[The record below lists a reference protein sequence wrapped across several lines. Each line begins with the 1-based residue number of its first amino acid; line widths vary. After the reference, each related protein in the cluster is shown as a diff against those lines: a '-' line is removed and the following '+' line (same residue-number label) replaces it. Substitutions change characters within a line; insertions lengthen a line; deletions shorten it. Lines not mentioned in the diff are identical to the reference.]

1 MPPPIKTV
9 NPFKIAGEL
18 RRSQILTTFGPGA
31 IVDMPRFSGI
41 ISGIDSW
48 DLSRLPEEAK
58 IFERNLCKLLGKD
71 FFIQV
76 SSPETE
82 SGSTF
87 GLRAY
92 RFPNWYYCPE
102 CHHLDFSDKIAKPS
116 SSNTTEYN
124 STLFCN
130 NHEHKEKVKLIP
142 SRFITACPNG
152 HIQDFPYVWWAH
164 RENGKTCESPVLELH
179 YKGTTGS
186 LDSIHVKC
194 KCGAQNTML
203 GCMNEESLKGLKCQ
217 GISPWLGL
225 TDKGWYKDPN
235 PCNAKQRVLQ
245 RSANNVYYSVNQ
257 SALTIPPW
265 SAKVQ
270 AVLASKRGRFEYIF
284 EQDKNEIEQRLKE
297 EFSKYSEEYNCD
309 EKTFINEAHKC
320 YGEEIGDEN
329 ISKISLRCE
338 EYKAFCREDKNEE
351 YFKTE
356 TTPVPDDFAAL
367 FSQIKMVK
375 KLREVMVLQG
385 FKRIDP
391 ATVIDENE
399 RKRLGLSNNEF
410 APISRQPLN
419 WLPAIE
425 LFGEGIF
432 IQFNEDAVIKWE
444 RVNRTYYE
452 KMGTNLAPGW
462 DWGSMFNF
470 KHPRFVLL
478 HTFAHLL
485 IRQLTAQC
493 GYATASIKERIY
505 STFNDHDE
513 KMCGILIYTS
523 ATDTD
528 GSLGGLVREGESKR
542 IDNTI
547 KGLLEESSWCS
558 NDPLCIDSKSQ
569 GFRGLNYAS
578 CHACTLLPETSCEH
592 FNCLLDR
599 ASITG
604 IPDNDNIEISFFKD
618 LLIG

>member
-1 MPPPIKTV
+1 
-9 NPFKIAGEL
+9 
-18 RRSQILTTFGPGA
+18 
-31 IVDMPRFSGI
+31 
-41 ISGIDSW
+41 
-48 DLSRLPEEAK
+48 
-58 IFERNLCKLLGKD
+58 
-71 FFIQV
+71 
-76 SSPETE
+76 
-82 SGSTF
+82 
-87 GLRAY
+87 
-92 RFPNWYYCPE
+92 
-102 CHHLDFSDKIAKPS
+102 
-116 SSNTTEYN
+116 
-124 STLFCN
+124 
-130 NHEHKEKVKLIP
+130 
-142 SRFITACPNG
+142 
-152 HIQDFPYVWWAH
+152 
-164 RENGKTCESPVLELH
+164 
-179 YKGTTGS
+179 
-186 LDSIHVKC
+186 
-194 KCGAQNTML
+194 ML
-203 GCMNEESLKGLKCQ
+203 GCMNEDSLRGLKCQ
-217 GISPWLGL
+217 GISPWLGF
-225 TDKGWYKDPN
+225 TDKGWYKDPT
-235 PCNAKQRVLQ
+235 PCNAKLRVLQ

-265 SAKVQ
+265 SDKIQ
-270 AVLASKRGRFEYIF
+270 AILASKRGRFSFIF
-284 EQDKNEIEQRLKE
+284 EEEDKDEIERLLKKE
-297 EFSKYSEEYNCD
+297 YSNNFKEYGCD
-309 EKTFINEAHKC
+309 EKTFIKEAYKC
-320 YGEEIGDEN
+320 YGEDTSDESV
-329 ISKISLRCE
+329 SKISLRCE
-338 EYKAFCREDKNEE
+338 EYKAFCAADKNEE

-356 TTPVPDDFAAL
+356 TTPVPDDFTEL

-391 ATVIDENE
+391 AAVIDEDE
-399 RKRLGLSNNEF
+399 RKRQGLSNNEF
-410 APISRQPLN
+410 APISRQPLE

-432 IQFNEDAVIKWE
+432 IQFNEDAVKNWE
-444 RVNRTYYE
+444 EKNCKYYE

-462 DWGSMFNF
+462 DWGNMFNY

-505 STFNDHDE
+505 STFNDNDE

-528 GSLGGLVREGESKR
+528 GSLGGLVREGESER
-542 IDNTI
+542 IKNTI

-558 NDPLCIDSKSQ
+558 NDPLCIDSKNQ

-604 IPDNDNIEISFFKD
+604 IPDNDNKDISFFKD